1 MLQIHSDF
9 LFFFFFPLFLHSL
22 FSGEYKA
29 DNEMFEFQTKKYLNK
44 KINNY
49 RPKKNSEEEDG
60 FIQTGLWYIFFL
72 DASIFISPGS
82 YMLSNSTYIFTR
94 TLSPFIPPLF
104 FSTLFFSSL
113 FFSLGRSVSRHPNY
127 YCEVTMWWCVYLFS
141 IASTGNI
148 LNFSIVGCVW
158 LTVSPTRL
166 FCHTQQA

>member
-1 MLQIHSDF
+1 MD
-9 LFFFFFPLFLHSL
+9 LFKLDY
-22 FSGEYKA
+22 GTY
-29 DNEMFEFQTKKYLNK
+29 
-44 KINNY
+44 
-49 RPKKNSEEEDG
+49 
-60 FIQTGLWYIFFL
+60 FFL
-72 DASIFISPGS
+72 
-82 YMLSNSTYIFTR
+82 MLLYLYILVVACCPILHIFTR

-104 FSTLFFSSL
+104 FSTLFFSTLFFSTLFFSSFFLLFFSPL